1 MSGLELFPDGQKVGV
16 FRGFRDGGMEFHA
29 DLTLPYL
36 PTFQNRPMH
45 GQFVLVEL
53 DTPDEAILGRIA
65 ALSSDGRLSAGSG
78 EEYNIRALQENRV
91 VPRTFASGISGTG
104 STSGFLG
111 C

>member
-1 MSGLELFPDGQKVGV
+1 
-16 FRGFRDGGMEFHA
+16 MEFHA

-65 ALSSDGRLSAGSG
+65 ALSSDGTAVGGL
-78 EEYNIRALQENRV
+78 RARSTTSEPSKRTAQF
-91 VPRTFASGISGTG
+91 PRTYASGISGTG
-104 STSGFLG
+104 STFGFLE